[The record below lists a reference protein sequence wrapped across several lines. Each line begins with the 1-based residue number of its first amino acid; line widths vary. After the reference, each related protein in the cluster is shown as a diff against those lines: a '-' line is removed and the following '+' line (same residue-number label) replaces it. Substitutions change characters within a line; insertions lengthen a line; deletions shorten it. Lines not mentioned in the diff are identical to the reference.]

1 VADPTSPRSRRSL
14 LAAAGT
20 AAAAAAAASL
30 TVPLH
35 AAAAPLDYVRV
46 DLNALT
52 GTGTTGITSTVDGVT
67 LRATNTAPGGV
78 TTGTAILGQADGL
91 GGWGVH
97 GHATALNGYGV
108 YGVADGTGGYG
119 VAGSSN
125 ALTSNGAGV
134 KGLSRSPDGAAVT
147 ADAIN
152 GGIGVRG
159 LAWGGS
165 PDEVPASPMTGV
177 FGYAPVDA
185 TSRGV
190 SGLAVAGEGVRGE
203 AASGIGVHAVAT
215 TGTALAVTGK
225 ASLSRSGKANVAKG
239 KKSVDIEVPGGITA
253 DTIITA
259 TIQAYRGTTAVAC
272 VRPNYPSAGKARI
285 YLTKVGSYTASTPIG
300 WVALEHG
307 A

>member
-1 VADPTSPRSRRSL
+1 L
-14 LAAAGT
+14 LAAAGAAAGA

-30 TVPLH
+30 AVPLG

-46 DLNALT
+46 DLNALS
-52 GTGTTGITSTVDGVT
+52 GAGTTGLTSTVDGVT
-67 LRATNTAPGGV
+67 LRATNTSAGIV

-91 GGWGVH
+91 GGCGVH
-97 GHATALNGYGV
+97 GHATAVN
-108 YGVADGTGGYG
+108 GYG
-119 VAGSSN
+119 VAGTADGVGGYGTAGTSN
-125 ALTSNGAGV
+125 ATTGNGAGL
-134 KGLSRSPDGAAVT
+134 KGLSRSPDAAAVT
-147 ADAIN
+147 ADAIS

-165 PDEVPASPMTGV
+165 PDAVPASPMTGV
-177 FGYAPVDA
+177 FGYSAVDG

-190 SGLAVAGEGVRGE
+190 VGLTAAGEGVRGE
-203 AASGIGVHAVAT
+203 AAGGIGVHAVAT
-215 TGTALAVTGK
+215 TGTALAVSGK
-225 ASLSRSGKANVAKG
+225 ASLSRSGKANVAKR
-239 KKSVDIEVPGGITA
+239 KMSVDIVVPGGITA

-285 YLTKVGSYTASTPIG
+285 YLTKVGSNTMTTPIG
-300 WVALEHG
+300 WVAVEHG